1 MGRTDIVGTGGD
13 KPLIH
18 PVIAKITLL
27 CDGFILV
34 KGNGI
39 VWASLDACLTS
50 GTQIVIHDNNADFS
64 LGDGILRAGL
74 GAGRVI
80 AVPAQVDMKGK
91 IQITVDE
98 PGAIFLN
105 EN

>member
-1 MGRTDIVGTGGD
+1 MGRTNIVGTGGD

-18 PVIAKITLL
+18 PVITKITLL

-39 VWASLDACLTS
+39 VWASVDASLTS
-50 GTQIVIHDNNADFS
+50 GTQFVIHDNNAVFS

-74 GAGRVI
+74 GTWWII

-91 IQITVDE
+91 IHVAVDE